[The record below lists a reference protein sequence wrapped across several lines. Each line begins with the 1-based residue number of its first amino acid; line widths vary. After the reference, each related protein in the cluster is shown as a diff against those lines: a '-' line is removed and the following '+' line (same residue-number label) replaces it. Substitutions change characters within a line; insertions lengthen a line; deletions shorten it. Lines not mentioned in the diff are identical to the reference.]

1 MPSAC
6 TGRGVRR
13 VRIAGLAALRLVGLV
28 SAAAA
33 FLLASAAA
41 AFLLASAATAR
52 VLPVIAV
59 SVPHAATLRS
69 MQGVQSEIEAARAK
83 LQHDRDRTRA
93 RPAGTSENHF

>member
-1 MPSAC
+1 MQSTC

-13 VRIAGLAALRLVGLV
+13 AGIASRAAPRLLVLAAIAVG
-28 SAAAA
+28 

-59 SVPHAATLRS
+59 SVPQAVTLRS
-69 MQGVQSEIEAARAK
+69 MQGVQSEIEAARTK
-83 LQHDRDRTRA
+83 LQHDRDRTRS
-93 RPAGTSENHF
+93 RPVGTTENHF